1 MLSSDETTRYLQ
13 SCKSL
18 FWQQVFAAE
27 LAYLQQYLTPGDE
40 ILSVGCGPA
49 SIERSLL
56 QQGFRVTG
64 LDVSLEA
71 FAGTPDTL
79 RTVVGS
85 AEAMPFPDASFD
97 LVLYIASLQFIE
109 AYRTALE
116 ETARVLRPGGRM
128 IALLLN
134 PDSNFFKERYAD
146 PNSYIRHLRHIDLQA
161 IERAMT
167 QFFDVRGE
175 YALGL
180 AGDAIVESQTA
191 DTAALYVLH
200 GSRRG

>member
-1 MLSSDETTRYLQ
+1 MQTAEETERYLA
-13 SCKSL
+13 SCGSP
-18 FWQQVFAAE
+18 FWQRVFAAE
-27 LAYLQQYLTPGDE
+27 LAYLLQYLKSADD

-49 SIERSLL
+49 TIESSLAAM
-56 QQGFRVTG
+56 GFKVTG
-64 LDVSLEA
+64 LDVSREA
-71 FAGTPDTL
+71 LSCAPDAI
-79 RTVVGS
+79 RTVAGS
-85 AEAMPFPDASFD
+85 AEEMPFAEAAFD
-97 LVLYIASLQFIE
+97 VVVYIASLQFIE

-116 ETARVLRPGGRM
+116 KTARVLRPGGRV

-134 PDSNFFKERYAD
+134 PESGFFKERYAD